1 MDYNCIIVTNI
12 RKIINNQGLKQNAVA
27 NKAGFNQKDFSNML
41 NGRKIIKAEYIP
53 LISIALG
60 VEPNKLFEQPKQ
72 TA

>member
-1 MDYNCIIVTNI
+1 MDYNNILVMNI
-12 RKIINNQGLKQNAVA
+12 RKIINSQGLKQNAVA
-27 NKAGFNQKDFSNML
+27 SRAGFNQKDFSNML

-60 VEPNKLFEQPKQ
+60 VDPNKLFECPQK